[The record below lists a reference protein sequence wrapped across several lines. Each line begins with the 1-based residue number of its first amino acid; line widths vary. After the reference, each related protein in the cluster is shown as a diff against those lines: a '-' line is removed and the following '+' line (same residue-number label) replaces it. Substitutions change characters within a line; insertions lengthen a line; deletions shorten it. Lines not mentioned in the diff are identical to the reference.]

1 MSLVVWAA
9 QGGRPPEAYRRTY
22 PIGSRGSGHAPR
34 QRRLHLLRRAVVNG
48 LVNAAL
54 LAEVRGRVGRFAQ
67 AQALTFVE
75 IEWPAILVQERQAVS
90 AVGGRSG

>member
-1 MSLVVWAA
+1 M
-9 QGGRPPEAYRRTY
+9 
-22 PIGSRGSGHAPR
+22 
-34 QRRLHLLRRAVVNG
+34 RRALVNG

-54 LAEVRGRVGRFAQ
+54 LAEFVAASLALGRGGGTQVRGRVKRCAQ

-75 IEWPAILVQERQAVS
+75 IGWPAILVQERQAVS